1 MVTDDDVALFAGG
14 REGVEVDIVEED
26 EVGGCEGADDGGS
39 GGGGTEDE
47 VTVDEGAELLAE
59 RGGLGWFIETWGI
72 NGIVWSGT
80 VCDEDGWDGSIS
92 GNKVWDGSI
101 WDEDVWVWVVI
112 ICCDLNIWDGSGWA
126 GSLGK
131 AKGISTGR

>member
-72 NGIVWSGT
+72 NGIVWGGT

-92 GNKVWDGSI
+92 GNKGWDGSI